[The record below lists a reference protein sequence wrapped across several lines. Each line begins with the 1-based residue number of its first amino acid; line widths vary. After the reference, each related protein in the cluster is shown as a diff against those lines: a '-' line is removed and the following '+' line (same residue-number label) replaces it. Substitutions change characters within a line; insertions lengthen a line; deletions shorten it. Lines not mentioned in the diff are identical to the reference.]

1 MRFGGEKFISENA
14 IILED
19 LAVHPDYQ
27 GQGFGTLLLAALK
40 EVTRQQDRPGI
51 YLLCE
56 DELLAYFEMNG
67 FVEQGIVDGERSS
80 EVAFL
85 MRWQNPYYQEEIWL
99 LDQARLTDLDRIF
112 EIELENFSIEEAI
125 PRPVFEAHLKEIKT
139 SFLVA
144 EKEGKILGYIEGPV
158 VPHRYLQD
166 LSLQKKSKTTV
177 IEKGAIFL

>member
-1 MRFGGEKFISENA
+1 MEFSITIREVQPSDLESIWLIGESNSDSQDEISIEMIKERIRNHTGTFLLASLDNQGIAYITAAPLSIFSLRKWMLEIGDEEFINENS

-67 FVEQGIVDGERSS
+67 FVDQGIVDGERSS

-85 MRWQNPYYQEEIWL
+85 MRWQNPYFQEE
-99 LDQARLTDLDRIF
+99 R
-112 EIELENFSIEEAI
+112 
-125 PRPVFEAHLKEIKT
+125 
-139 SFLVA
+139 
-144 EKEGKILGYIEGPV
+144 
-158 VPHRYLQD
+158 
-166 LSLQKKSKTTV
+166 
-177 IEKGAIFL
+177 

>member
-1 MRFGGEKFISENA
+1 MEFPIKIREVQQSDINQICLIQESISNSLEILNREIIEERIRNHAGTFLLASLDDQGIAYITAAPLPIPSLRKWMLDIGGEEFINENS

-85 MRWQNPYYQEEIWL
+85 MRWQNPYYQEEI
-99 LDQARLTDLDRIF
+99 
-112 EIELENFSIEEAI
+112 
-125 PRPVFEAHLKEIKT
+125 
-139 SFLVA
+139 
-144 EKEGKILGYIEGPV
+144 
-158 VPHRYLQD
+158 
-166 LSLQKKSKTTV
+166 
-177 IEKGAIFL
+177 

>member
-1 MRFGGEKFISENA
+1 MEFSITIREVQPSDLESIWLIGESNSDSQDEISIEMIKERIRNHAGTFLLASLDDQGIAYITATTPPILSLRKWMLEIGDEEFISENS

-19 LAVHPDYQ
+19 LAVNPDFQ

-40 EVTRQQDRPGI
+40 EVTRQQNRPGI

-85 MRWQNPYYQEEIWL
+85 MRWQNPYYQEEL
-99 LDQARLTDLDRIF
+99 
-112 EIELENFSIEEAI
+112 
-125 PRPVFEAHLKEIKT
+125 
-139 SFLVA
+139 
-144 EKEGKILGYIEGPV
+144 
-158 VPHRYLQD
+158 
-166 LSLQKKSKTTV
+166 
-177 IEKGAIFL
+177 

>member
-1 MRFGGEKFISENA
+1 MEFPIKIREAQQSDINQICLIQESIPNTLEILNREIIEERIRNHAGTFLLASLDDQGIAYIIAAILPIPSLRKWMLENGDEEFINENA

-40 EVTRQQDRPGI
+40 EVTRQQNRPGI

-80 EVAFL
+80 EFAFL
-85 MRWQNPYYQEEIWL
+85 MRWKNPYYQEEI
-99 LDQARLTDLDRIF
+99 
-112 EIELENFSIEEAI
+112 
-125 PRPVFEAHLKEIKT
+125 
-139 SFLVA
+139 
-144 EKEGKILGYIEGPV
+144 
-158 VPHRYLQD
+158 
-166 LSLQKKSKTTV
+166 
-177 IEKGAIFL
+177 

>member
-1 MRFGGEKFISENA
+1 MEFPIKIREVQHSDINQICLIQESISNSLEILNREIIEERIRNHAGTFLLASLDDQGIAYITATILPFPSLRKWMVEIGGEEFINENS

-85 MRWQNPYYQEEIWL
+85 MSWQNPYYQEEI
-99 LDQARLTDLDRIF
+99 
-112 EIELENFSIEEAI
+112 
-125 PRPVFEAHLKEIKT
+125 
-139 SFLVA
+139 
-144 EKEGKILGYIEGPV
+144 
-158 VPHRYLQD
+158 
-166 LSLQKKSKTTV
+166 
-177 IEKGAIFL
+177 

>member
-1 MRFGGEKFISENA
+1 MEFLIKIREAQQSDIDQICLIQESTQNFQETFKREIIEERIRNFADTFLLASLDNQVITYITATTLPIPSLRQWILEIGDEEFISENA

-19 LAVHPDYQ
+19 LAVDPDFQ

-40 EVTRQQDRPGI
+40 EVTRQQNRPGI

-85 MRWQNPYYQEEIWL
+85 MRWQNPYYQEEI
-99 LDQARLTDLDRIF
+99 
-112 EIELENFSIEEAI
+112 
-125 PRPVFEAHLKEIKT
+125 
-139 SFLVA
+139 
-144 EKEGKILGYIEGPV
+144 
-158 VPHRYLQD
+158 
-166 LSLQKKSKTTV
+166 
-177 IEKGAIFL
+177 

>member
-1 MRFGGEKFISENA
+1 MEFPIKIREAMQSDMEQICLISDCTSSSHEIMNREIIEERIRNHAGTFLLASLDDQGIAYITATTPPIPSLRKWMLEIGDEEFISENS

-19 LAVHPDYQ
+19 LAVDPDFQ

-40 EVTRQQDRPGI
+40 EVTRQQNRPGI

-85 MRWQNPYYQEEIWL
+85 MRWQNPYYQE
-99 LDQARLTDLDRIF
+99 
-112 EIELENFSIEEAI
+112 
-125 PRPVFEAHLKEIKT
+125 
-139 SFLVA
+139 
-144 EKEGKILGYIEGPV
+144 KI
-158 VPHRYLQD
+158 
-166 LSLQKKSKTTV
+166 
-177 IEKGAIFL
+177 

>member
-1 MRFGGEKFISENA
+1 MEFPIKIRKAQNSDIDQICLIQESISSSIEIMNKEIIEERIRNHAGTFLLASLDDQGIAYITATILPFPSLRKWMVEIGGEEFIDENS

-19 LAVHPDYQ
+19 LAVDPDFQ

-85 MRWQNPYYQEEIWL
+85 MRWQNPYYQEEI
-99 LDQARLTDLDRIF
+99 
-112 EIELENFSIEEAI
+112 
-125 PRPVFEAHLKEIKT
+125 
-139 SFLVA
+139 
-144 EKEGKILGYIEGPV
+144 
-158 VPHRYLQD
+158 
-166 LSLQKKSKTTV
+166 
-177 IEKGAIFL
+177 

>member
-1 MRFGGEKFISENA
+1 MEFPIRIREAQQSDINQICLIQESISNSLAIMNREIIEERIRNHAGTFLLASLNDKVIAYIAATTPPIHSLRQWMLEIRDEEFISENS

-40 EVTRQQDRPGI
+40 EVTRQQNRPGI

-85 MRWQNPYYQEEIWL
+85 MRWQNPYYQEEI
-99 LDQARLTDLDRIF
+99 
-112 EIELENFSIEEAI
+112 
-125 PRPVFEAHLKEIKT
+125 
-139 SFLVA
+139 
-144 EKEGKILGYIEGPV
+144 
-158 VPHRYLQD
+158 
-166 LSLQKKSKTTV
+166 
-177 IEKGAIFL
+177 

>member
-1 MRFGGEKFISENA
+1 MEFPIKIREAQQSDIDQICLIQESISNSLEILNRKIIEERIRNHAGTFLLASLDDQGIAYITATILPFPSLRKWMLEIGGEKFINENS

-85 MRWQNPYYQEEIWL
+85 MRWQNPYY
-99 LDQARLTDLDRIF
+99 
-112 EIELENFSIEEAI
+112 
-125 PRPVFEAHLKEIKT
+125 
-139 SFLVA
+139 
-144 EKEGKILGYIEGPV
+144 
-158 VPHRYLQD
+158 
-166 LSLQKKSKTTV
+166 
-177 IEKGAIFL
+177 

>member
-1 MRFGGEKFISENA
+1 MEFPIKIREAQQSDINQICLIQESISNFLEVMNREIIEERIRNHAGTFLLASLDDQGIAYITATILPFPSLRKWMVEIGGEKFINENS

-40 EVTRQQDRPGI
+40 EVTRQQNRPGI

-85 MRWQNPYYQEEIWL
+85 MRWQNPYYQEEL
-99 LDQARLTDLDRIF
+99 
-112 EIELENFSIEEAI
+112 
-125 PRPVFEAHLKEIKT
+125 
-139 SFLVA
+139 
-144 EKEGKILGYIEGPV
+144 
-158 VPHRYLQD
+158 
-166 LSLQKKSKTTV
+166 
-177 IEKGAIFL
+177 

>member
-1 MRFGGEKFISENA
+1 MEFPIKIREAQDSDIEQIYLIQESISSFLEIMNKEIIEERIRNHAGTFLLASLDNQGIAYITATILPFPSLRKWMLEIGGEKFINENS

-27 GQGFGTLLLAALK
+27 RQGFGTLLLAALK

-67 FVEQGIVDGERSS
+67 FVEQGIVDGERGS

-85 MRWQNPYYQEEIWL
+85 MSWQNPYYQEEI
-99 LDQARLTDLDRIF
+99 
-112 EIELENFSIEEAI
+112 
-125 PRPVFEAHLKEIKT
+125 
-139 SFLVA
+139 
-144 EKEGKILGYIEGPV
+144 
-158 VPHRYLQD
+158 
-166 LSLQKKSKTTV
+166 
-177 IEKGAIFL
+177 

>member
-1 MRFGGEKFISENA
+1 MEFSITIREVQPSDLESIWLIGESNSDSQDEISIEMIKERIRKHAGTFLLASLDNQGIAYITAAPLPISSLRKWMLEIGDEEFISENA

-40 EVTRQQDRPGI
+40 EVTRQQNRPGI

-85 MRWQNPYYQEEIWL
+85 MRWQNPYYQEEL
-99 LDQARLTDLDRIF
+99 
-112 EIELENFSIEEAI
+112 
-125 PRPVFEAHLKEIKT
+125 
-139 SFLVA
+139 
-144 EKEGKILGYIEGPV
+144 
-158 VPHRYLQD
+158 
-166 LSLQKKSKTTV
+166 
-177 IEKGAIFL
+177 

>member
-1 MRFGGEKFISENA
+1 MEFSITIREVQPSDLESIWLIGESNSDSQDEISIEMIKERIRNHAGTFLLASLDDQGIAYITATILPIPSLRKWMLEIGGEEFINENS

-80 EVAFL
+80 EVDFL
-85 MRWQNPYYQEEIWL
+85 MRWQNPYYQEEI
-99 LDQARLTDLDRIF
+99 
-112 EIELENFSIEEAI
+112 
-125 PRPVFEAHLKEIKT
+125 
-139 SFLVA
+139 
-144 EKEGKILGYIEGPV
+144 
-158 VPHRYLQD
+158 
-166 LSLQKKSKTTV
+166 
-177 IEKGAIFL
+177 

>member
-1 MRFGGEKFISENA
+1 MEFPIKIREAQQSDIDQICLIQESISNTLEIMNREIIEERIRKHAGTFLLASLDDQEIAYIAAATLPIPSLRQRILEIGDEEFISENS

-19 LAVHPDYQ
+19 LAVDPDFQ

-40 EVTRQQDRPGI
+40 EVTRQQNRQGI

-85 MRWQNPYYQEEIWL
+85 MRWQNPYYQEEL
-99 LDQARLTDLDRIF
+99 
-112 EIELENFSIEEAI
+112 
-125 PRPVFEAHLKEIKT
+125 
-139 SFLVA
+139 
-144 EKEGKILGYIEGPV
+144 
-158 VPHRYLQD
+158 
-166 LSLQKKSKTTV
+166 
-177 IEKGAIFL
+177 

>member
-1 MRFGGEKFISENA
+1 MEFPIKIREAQQSDINQICLIQESISNTLEILNREIIEERIRNHAGTFLLASLDDQGIAYITATTPPIPSLRKWMLEIGDEEFISENA

-67 FVEQGIVDGERSS
+67 FLDRGLADVPTSS
-80 EVAFL
+80 ETYFHMFWA
-85 MRWQNPYYQEEIWL
+85 NPYFQEEI
-99 LDQARLTDLDRIF
+99 
-112 EIELENFSIEEAI
+112 
-125 PRPVFEAHLKEIKT
+125 
-139 SFLVA
+139 
-144 EKEGKILGYIEGPV
+144 
-158 VPHRYLQD
+158 
-166 LSLQKKSKTTV
+166 
-177 IEKGAIFL
+177 

>member
-1 MRFGGEKFISENA
+1 MEFPIKIREAQQSDIDQICLIQESISNTLEIMNREIIEERIRNHAGTFLLASLDDQGIAYITATILPFPSLRKWMLEIGGEKFINENS

-85 MRWQNPYYQEEIWL
+85 MRWQNPYYQEEI
-99 LDQARLTDLDRIF
+99 
-112 EIELENFSIEEAI
+112 
-125 PRPVFEAHLKEIKT
+125 
-139 SFLVA
+139 
-144 EKEGKILGYIEGPV
+144 
-158 VPHRYLQD
+158 
-166 LSLQKKSKTTV
+166 
-177 IEKGAIFL
+177 

>member
-1 MRFGGEKFISENA
+1 MEFPIKIREAQQSDIDQICLIQESISSSLEIMNKEIIEERIRNHAGTFLLASLDNQGIAYITATILPFPSLRKWVVEIEGEKFINENS

-19 LAVHPDYQ
+19 LAVDPDFQ

-80 EVAFL
+80 EVAFF
-85 MRWQNPYYQEEIWL
+85 MRWQNPYYQEEL
-99 LDQARLTDLDRIF
+99 
-112 EIELENFSIEEAI
+112 
-125 PRPVFEAHLKEIKT
+125 
-139 SFLVA
+139 
-144 EKEGKILGYIEGPV
+144 
-158 VPHRYLQD
+158 
-166 LSLQKKSKTTV
+166 
-177 IEKGAIFL
+177 

>member
-1 MRFGGEKFISENA
+1 MEFPIKIREVQQSDIDQICLIQESISNTLEILNREIIEERIRNHAGTFLLASLDDQGIAYITAAPLPIPSLRKWMLDIGGEEFINENS

-67 FVEQGIVDGERSS
+67 FVEQGIVDGERGS
-80 EVAFL
+80 EVVFL
-85 MRWQNPYYQEEIWL
+85 LHWQNPYYQEEI
-99 LDQARLTDLDRIF
+99 
-112 EIELENFSIEEAI
+112 
-125 PRPVFEAHLKEIKT
+125 
-139 SFLVA
+139 
-144 EKEGKILGYIEGPV
+144 
-158 VPHRYLQD
+158 
-166 LSLQKKSKTTV
+166 
-177 IEKGAIFL
+177 